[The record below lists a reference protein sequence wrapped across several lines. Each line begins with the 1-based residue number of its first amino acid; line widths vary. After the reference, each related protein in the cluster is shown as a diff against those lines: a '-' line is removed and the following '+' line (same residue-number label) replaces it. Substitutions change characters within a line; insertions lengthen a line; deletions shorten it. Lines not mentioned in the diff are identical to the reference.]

1 MTIQEFLIP
10 YNKSFKEIIEQYSD
24 IFTKVYNNEQQKNWL
39 VPIANKLDKF
49 SDNKNQEDFRYVIDI
64 LKSENEFTQDDIS
77 KLSTFVSKVN
87 SVVKVA
93 DRINNFK
100 QDTILE
106 DDSQLQLV
114 TLFNTIKSTSTLK
127 NFTLTLNRN
136 LNNFRAHIFS
146 VVKHCQS
153 PDLYPVYY
161 PFWQKVSKHILKIE
175 NDYDSICEFYRTF
188 PEDNR
193 TLNFGSYYGTLIKVI
208 INNVNSIYDEVSQKA
223 IVDFLKKEVINL
235 SEYQNLLDDVLKPIS
250 NDNKKYWIYS
260 PGEKAYK
267 WDEFY
272 SEQIMALGWDEI
284 GDLVQYQT
292 KNDIQTK
299 LLSTYKS
306 DTNRNNDAI
315 ANFEFANSAS
325 IGDII
330 IVKKGRYE
338 LLGFGE
344 VMSDYYFDD
353 DRDDYKHCRRM
364 QWKLSGNW
372 NVDHTLVMKTLTDI
386 TTYASGLN
394 DGKKYYEHLLSIMEN
409 TTIKVQDN
417 PIVNLLKYKK
427 QIILQGPP
435 GTGKTKLAKDLGKK
449 IITDNLRKVSNNK
462 ISINDLTSLFK
473 INDILLSSNNKTSYK
488 VIDKDNNSMK
498 LSSETR
504 KEIDTVTFE
513 TLLKCIENPTDFPL
527 GTGLNSQNR
536 AAANYAID
544 KLKDIFHLNNINGDS
559 EDNQLKLIQFHPSYT
574 YEDFVRGIVAE
585 SKGEKI
591 EYKNVNKTLGLF
603 AKEALANFKA
613 STSGSPKANL
623 EAWIDEKF
631 DLFKNEIDARLPED
645 QIKLSGDITIF
656 EVTDSHFKY
665 AEKWKTPGY
674 LKFIEFKKL
683 IKAVLLNE
691 LELSSKQLDKE
702 KFIHAHYRYTY
713 YNALLKLFFDQY
725 TYEKETVKIEAK
737 NYVLII
743 DEINRANLSSVLG
756 ELIYALE
763 YRGEKVES
771 MYEVDG
777 SQKLILPPNLYIIG
791 TMNTADRSVGHIDY
805 AIRRRFAFVDVLPE
819 KLQDNTDIF
828 FNTTDFV
835 EVAKLFIKVGE
846 NDAINFENAKNSDF
860 LSNDFYAKDVA
871 LGHSYFIAE
880 KKKVSLEEKDNYFKM
895 KMKYEIIPI
904 LNEYLKDGVFNE
916 SATAKIKEIE
926 QRFV

>member
-10 YNKSFKEIIEQYSD
+10 YNKSFQEITEQYSD
-24 IFTKVYNNEQQKNWL
+24 IFIKVYNNEQEKNWL
-39 VPIANKLDKF
+39 VPIESKLDKF

-87 SVVKVA
+87 LVVKVA

-100 QDTILE
+100 QATPLE
-106 DDSQLQLV
+106 DGSQLQLV
-114 TLFNTIKSTSTLK
+114 NLFNTIKSTSSLK
-127 NFTLTLNRN
+127 NFKFTLNRN

-146 VVKHCQS
+146 VIKHCQS

-188 PEDNR
+188 PEENR

-208 INNVNSIYDEVSQKA
+208 INNVNSIYDEVSKKT

-250 NDNKKYWIYS
+250 NNNKKYWIYS

-272 SEQIMALGWDEI
+272 SEQIMALGWDDI
-284 GDLVQYQT
+284 GDLMQYQT
-292 KNDIQTK
+292 KNDIQAK
-299 LLSTYKS
+299 LLSTYES
-306 DTNRNNDAI
+306 NTNRNNDAI
-315 ANFEFANSAS
+315 ANFEFANSIN

-353 DRDDYKHCRRM
+353 NRDDYKHCRRV

-409 TTIKVQDN
+409 TTIQVQDN

-435 GTGKTKLAKDLGKK
+435 GTGKTREAKRIAQNILGLDEKELQ
-449 IITDNLRKVSNNK
+449 DSEQ
-462 ISINDLTSLFK
+462 FK
-473 INDILLSSNNKTSYK
+473 I
-488 VIDKDNNSMK
+488 
-498 LSSETR
+498 
-504 KEIDTVTFE
+504 
-513 TLLKCIENPTDFPL
+513 
-527 GTGLNSQNR
+527 
-536 AAANYAID
+536 
-544 KLKDIFHLNNINGDS
+544 
-559 EDNQLKLIQFHPSYT
+559 IQFHPSYT

-585 SKGEKI
+585 SNGDRI
-591 EYKNVNKTLGLF
+591 EYKNINKTLGKF
-603 AKEALANFKA
+603 AKVAKENFDNHHKELKDYSREVQA
-613 STSGSPKANL
+613 K
-623 EAWIDEKF
+623 EY
-631 DLFKNEIDARLPED
+631 
-645 QIKLSGDITIF
+645 F
-656 EVTDSHFKY
+656 E
-665 AEKWKTPGY
+665 
-674 LKFIEFKKL
+674 KFIEYVQDLIEEKNGYYELTENVGLISTDDEEAFRYKGKNEGWLKNGNRMLYKDILRAFLDNNTERQDVKKNINISGL
-683 IKAVLLNE
+683 ARQHASYFVRVLNLFQNFLNE
-691 LELSSKQLDKE
+691 HHYTFSEVNIGKE
-702 KFIHAHYRYTY
+702 P
-713 YNALLKLFFDQY
+713 LKKYIL
-725 TYEKETVKIEAK
+725 V
-737 NYVLII
+737 I

-763 YRGEKVES
+763 YRGEEVDS

-777 SQKLILPPNLYIIG
+777 SQKLVLPPNLYIIG

-819 KLQDNTDIF
+819 KLEDTEDVF
-828 FNTTDFV
+828 FNTPGFV

-846 NDAINFENAKNSDF
+846 DEVINFENAEDSDF
-860 LSNDFYAKDVA
+860 LSNDFSSKDVA
-871 LGHSYFIAE
+871 LGHSYFIADR
-880 KKKVSLEEKDNYFKM
+880 KKISKEEKDNYFKM
-895 KMKYEIIPI
+895 KMKYEVIPI
-904 LNEYLKDGVFNE
+904 LNEYLRDGVFNE
-916 SATAKIKEIE
+916 SATAKIKDIE
-926 QRFV
+926 QRFA